1 MESYEELL
9 KIALKDIKPIESKA
23 FERFEIPRVQS
34 IIQGSKTIIANF
46 ARIAQIFRRD
56 VDHLQKYLLRELAT
70 PGNLDGPRLVLNRK
84 ISSSLINQKIEQ
96 YASTFVICK
105 ECGKPDTTL
114 NKEDRFT
121 YIKCQACGAKHY
133 INSKI

>member
-1 MESYEELL
+1 MKYEELL
-9 KIALKDIKPIESKA
+9 DEAYKNIPELKITS
-23 FERFEIPRVQS
+23 ERFEIPKAQS
-34 IIQGSKTIIANF
+34 IIQGNKTIITNF
-46 ARIAQIFRRD
+46 LKIAQTFRRD
-56 VDHLQKYLLRELAT
+56 PDHFQKYLLRELAT
-70 PGNLDGPRLVLNRK
+70 PGNIDGPRLIINRK

-96 YASTFVICK
+96 YAKDFVICK

-121 YIKCQACGAKHY
+121 YVRCQACGARHY